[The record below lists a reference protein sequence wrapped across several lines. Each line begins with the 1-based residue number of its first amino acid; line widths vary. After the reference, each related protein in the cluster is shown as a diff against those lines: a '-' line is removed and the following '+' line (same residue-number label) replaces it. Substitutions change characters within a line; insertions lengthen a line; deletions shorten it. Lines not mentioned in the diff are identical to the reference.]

1 MSQKKRVLAYM
12 QQDGGITSAEAF
24 QLLGCTRLS
33 ARIFE
38 LRKDGHIITERRKR
52 ITNRF
57 GESISYSEYKLE
69 KPT

>member
-1 MSQKKRVLAYM
+1 MTQKKRVLEYM
-12 QQDGGITSAEAF
+12 QQYGGITSLEAF
-24 QLLGCTRLS
+24 QMLGCTRLS

-52 ITNRF
+52 RTNRF

-69 KPT
+69 KPA